1 MNNILSDD
9 KSGSG
14 SNSGADGS
22 GYETDEIADK
32 YKNLAQMIKDAWDE
46 ADFYD
51 VGRMFGEKLKEALD
65 NIQWDGIKA
74 SLRKIAKCIATFLNG
89 FLETPGLFT
98 SIGVT
103 IAQAINS
110 AFEFVDSFVE
120 NFHWSSLGTA
130 IADLINGALE
140 TLDWTMIN

>member
-1 MNNILSDD
+1 
-9 KSGSG
+9 
-14 SNSGADGS
+14 
-22 GYETDEIADK
+22 
-32 YKNLAQMIKDAWDE
+32 MIKDAWDE

-130 IADLINGALE
+130 IADLIIGALD
-140 TLDWTMIN
+140 TLDWTLINKPQRDLRRVS